1 MNKGLLI
8 IVSGPS
14 GAGKGTVL
22 KEVFDEIESLRY
34 SVSVTTRKPREGE
47 KEGESYFFKSLE
59 EFEDMI
65 ERDEFLEYQPVFGNY
80 YGTPKEYVERLRTA
94 GYDVVLEIDV
104 KGAMSG
110 KERVSDAVLI
120 FLTPESKEIL
130 RSRLINRKTESAA
143 ELEKRVGESIRE
155 LETVEKYEYVVVNDT
170 IERCADDIIAIIN
183 AEKRK
188 VGRNAEFIN
197 RLLERR

>member
-104 KGAMSG
+104 KGAMSV

>member
-8 IVSGPS
+8 ILSGPS

-104 KGAMSG
+104 KGAMSV

>member
-59 EFEDMI
+59 EFENMI

-104 KGAMSG
+104 KGAMSV

-143 ELEKRVGESIRE
+143 ELEKRIGESIRE

>member
-1 MNKGLLI
+1 MRQ
-8 IVSGPS
+8 
-14 GAGKGTVL
+14 
-22 KEVFDEIESLRY
+22 D
-34 SVSVTTRKPREGE
+34 
-47 KEGESYFFKSLE
+47 
-59 EFEDMI
+59 
-65 ERDEFLEYQPVFGNY
+65 FGNY

-94 GYDVVLEIDV
+94 GYDIVLEIDV
-104 KGAMSG
+104 KGAMSV

>member
-104 KGAMSG
+104 MGAMSV

>member
-104 KGAMSG
+104 KGAMSV

-120 FLTPESKEIL
+120 FLTPDSKEIL

>member
-104 KGAMSG
+104 KGAMSV

-155 LETVEKYEYVVVNDT
+155 LETVEKYEYVVVNNT
-170 IERCADDIIAIIN
+170 IERWADDIIALIN

>member
-65 ERDEFLEYQPVFGNY
+65 EMDEFLEYQPVFGNY

-104 KGAMSG
+104 KGAMSV

>member
-34 SVSVTTRKPREGE
+34 SVSVTTRKPREGV

-104 KGAMSG
+104 KGAMSV

>member
-104 KGAMSG
+104 KGAMSV

-170 IERCADDIIAIIN
+170 IERCADAIIN

>member
-47 KEGESYFFKSLE
+47 KEGESYFFKYLE

-104 KGAMSG
+104 KGAMSV

>member
-104 KGAMSG
+104 KGAMLV

>member
-80 YGTPKEYVERLRTA
+80 YGTPKEYVERLRTV

-104 KGAMSG
+104 KGAMSV